1 MLPCVKIQKN
11 SNLNI
16 KCVYNILRNLEI
28 MYDQLLTQ
36 DVFLTNIEDKLNI
49 FPEYF
54 ASAGKSLAFTFFL
67 EMRHLKLREKTVKVG
82 QCCKIL

>member
-28 MYDQLLTQ
+28 MTQ
-36 DVFLTNIEDKLNI
+36 DVFLTNIKDKLNI

-54 ASAGKSLAFTFFL
+54 ASAGKSLAFTFSL
-67 EMRHLKLREKTVKVG
+67 EMRHLKLREKN
-82 QCCKIL
+82 CKSRAVL